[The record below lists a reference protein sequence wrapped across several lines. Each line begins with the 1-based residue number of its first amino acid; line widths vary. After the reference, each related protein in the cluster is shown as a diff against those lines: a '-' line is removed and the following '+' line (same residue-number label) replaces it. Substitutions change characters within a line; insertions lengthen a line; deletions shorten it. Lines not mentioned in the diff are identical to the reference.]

1 MEQEER
7 GLTSRLGPLEIDWP
21 RSLGYFGGLGLAVAF
36 EVIEPPLAL
45 VIAAV
50 PFVRML
56 NLPGASWPVRFVS
69 QLADG
74 AVKPVG
80 GDSEQTIRLTTHDSR
95 LARGADG
102 PRRMP
107 GKRPLRTDRAAPNR
121 TPRPRSRRP
130 AALPAR

>member
-1 MEQEER
+1 VAENER

-21 RSLGYFGGLGLAVAF
+21 RSLGYFGGIGLAVAF

-56 NLPGASWPVRFVS
+56 NLPGASWPVRFAS

-74 AVKPVG
+74 ATKPIG
-80 GDSEQTIRLTTHDSR
+80 GDSEQTIRLTTRDVATA
-95 LARGADG
+95 ARQA
-102 PRRMP
+102 
-107 GKRPLRTDRAAPNR
+107 
-121 TPRPRSRRP
+121 RSRTRRR
-130 AALPAR
+130 ATRVHEALAQD